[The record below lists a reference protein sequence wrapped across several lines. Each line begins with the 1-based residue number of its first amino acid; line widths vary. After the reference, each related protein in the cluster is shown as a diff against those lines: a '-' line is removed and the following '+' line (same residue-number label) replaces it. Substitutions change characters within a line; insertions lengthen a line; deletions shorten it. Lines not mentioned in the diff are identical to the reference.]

1 MANNKSDIKINIGF
15 ESVGSDGI
23 EQFISNIQD
32 ELKKIDMDKTL
43 GFSDGLKKQFTS
55 LTTAVDKLQK
65 SLSAGERTNIIGK
78 DALASIASLQK
89 GLGDVE
95 NIIDSFDNKGIS
107 KGFADDLNDAK
118 NIISSSINNI
128 TQMKTEVDNMFA
140 GINKAFDSLNSRTII
155 NQNNKLDFKSMNA
168 EEANKQLSK
177 MVQNLNFVDK
187 ASKEVEEDIKSG
199 KPINILE
206 NIEAIQDG
214 YDSIKNIRKIIKD
227 FPESENISKLG
238 INTTYLK
245 GSKRDLDDFKQYLLN
260 YFQALKQDTNIDN
273 TIPIKAKLVTQST
286 ELNQSLD
293 LLINALNKH
302 AQENP
307 IRLNIGVASANQKQT
322 DAAFKTLSKQID
334 KIDNEKA
341 KKKYNDALNKLA
353 TNYNTEFEARIKTD
367 KYKKDAEEVR
377 EYLSKISTQA
387 LEIASMD
394 LKLHPTV
401 SLKEG
406 SLKKIEQD
414 MKLLNAKLS
423 GDMSEIGKNVAN
435 AEMKIKGA
443 TFASQL
449 DMVISKLK
457 GLSDSDNTNGIKNI
471 ASAFNALKNAVNTID
486 SKGNIKEIA
495 KNISLIRNAMKLKD
509 EDNGVAHLVSEVNQL
524 ITVSD
529 KIPDATKNLNDFL
542 KGAKTNPKGANTAI
556 TKSSQ
561 DITAYMQLLESFITT
576 HDNFVTAITT
586 EVDTAQLSNIL
597 EVAKTQT
604 EALKTALSNL
614 SPENIKG
621 TNEIVAEL
629 TSLADALDKLITQVA
644 GDLYALRSNIGFFN
658 ELEIDTSIEDNIKSL
673 IEQIEI
679 TKQKLVTLTDDEGKL
694 STLNTDLHG
703 ISNSIDSFNQDANST
718 SVLSLLDSVLSKR
731 DSIIALSSLFGKSIG
746 DISGINLNVPE
757 ETKNNAIKNEFY
769 NSANKAKELLN
780 NVFDTKS
787 LTSVEDYYRELEKVT
802 RLYIEIR
809 NNKGNIGA
817 EEFEKA
823 KVYVEQLA
831 KELQTKLM
839 EPLTTLHPAL
849 ASQFKKQIGEL
860 KGALNDSTLSL
871 KSDKS
876 LENIN
881 ANKQALVGILNLSKE
896 IEKTDA
902 LSKMSQKASDNI
914 EEFYNKINNIPTAF
928 SKAIS
933 EGSSTSIDSFI
944 NKIRTVL
951 NLKNQL
957 EEAKGLKLISADE
970 FKKVDETFNSLI
982 KDFTEI
988 YKIDLK
994 NIFGQNSLNNYSE
1007 DIDAIDS
1014 KIVKLF
1020 GDLNKIGHK
1029 RARSAFKGISSDVAD
1044 LKQSLKDVSTFKDEV
1059 TNFVSRLSKLKDL
1072 QFNAFQ
1078 GNQADTALFIESLNK
1093 VIVKYEELKEI
1104 SNKNELNNEF
1114 KTADEAAKEMFS
1126 TLSNGLTILTKDLN
1140 YIYTDSSMLNQ
1151 IKILQKELQD
1161 AFSGENIDISRIK
1174 EITNEIQNSFA
1185 GMISKQ
1191 NIQANGLSFDKLLGK
1206 IYNSLVQNSKA
1217 AEEDKQKLRELAK
1230 EMESLGS
1237 ANTSK
1242 TMLDAFAKSF
1252 QSLDTQIKRSGKTGK
1267 GFFDRL
1273 GSSFT
1278 TQTTQI
1284 IATTFSIYRLFQ
1296 VFKQGVDTVT
1306 DFDLALAK
1314 INYTMDV
1321 SETSLNA
1328 MGQSIIKLSNDLK
1341 TSISDMES
1349 IYTIYANMNTS
1360 PEEIEELSK
1369 YTAILTNLSG
1379 IDASAAA
1386 DDIQAVVNQ
1395 FENLNSTDTS
1405 HIVDVF
1411 DYISRNI
1418 AVDYQKGI
1426 EGVAEGV
1433 QAVGNVADQAGLSYE
1448 QLSAII
1454 AKTMEQTRNS
1464 GSSIAN
1470 GLKTIMVRLS
1480 KASSMSD
1487 EVDNATLSKASSVLH
1502 EIGVEVYTAS
1512 GEYREFDT
1520 IMTELAAKWDSL
1532 TEAQQ
1537 ANISFQ
1543 IAATR
1548 QTATLKAILQNWTES
1563 MDLANEA
1570 VYTQGNAL
1578 ENQEKH
1584 AETYAA
1590 KIQEMKNS
1598 FETLAINLMNTD
1610 GFDALL
1616 STIEKATQGISDFV
1630 SAFGLI
1636 PTVTAGAMLIPF
1648 IKNLGSLK
1656 QNLSS
1661 ATDSGKLVIKTMKDI
1676 NSSNIVYS
1684 KNYEKLALALNGL
1697 NANQAKL
1704 VISNS
1709 QVAKSERKVAM
1720 AEYERLN
1727 ATLKLTRS
1735 QVLEKFNNRGL
1746 EDSQVTSINTQL
1758 SEAYNSNKWSKAT
1771 IMNMLSDEKL
1781 HIDPKLQEE
1790 IIKDI
1795 EAENVQY
1802 SKQIGLLGNLKEKYT
1817 AFAASLGLTAKQ
1829 LTAVLGVI
1837 GSLYI
1842 AYRVFDKLIVS
1853 EKEYEEKSIESLE
1866 RITKV
1871 LGEIDQINSEL
1882 ENTTQK
1888 LKELESQD
1896 TISLADQGEINKLKE
1911 TNTEL
1916 ERSLRAKKELAKVEA
1931 DLATETAE
1939 EDPTLKKYKG
1949 YQPIV
1954 TEAPEK
1960 ARNYYRHKRKDEYF
1974 TDTKSGLITVNG
1986 FDTPY
1991 EALIA
1996 TAEAYRE
2003 ALESDSEKADEIKK
2017 TLDELYAKNEK
2028 KYEIFQKAIEAG
2040 NDYSDNEYYQGT
2052 VSGRN
2057 AYFKS
2062 LFESN
2067 PNDLDAFKL
2076 MSKEDKISA
2085 FSEQFEKALKQQSEA
2100 LNISANEIDNY
2111 MNSAKGALKDLS
2123 SEKLDEL
2130 FNKKIDF
2137 SKYIIPEEEL
2147 NNKLKTYDILGKA
2160 FEYSISDNN
2169 ASKYHEAQ
2177 IGSYITHLYVKAKE
2191 ALDATG
2197 KEYSDKKLFAE
2208 MFKLDESGEEVHEV
2222 NEAGKVIG
2230 RIFIQGILDT
2240 PSAATNPFGRLIEA
2254 WLKDVTET
2262 KENKISF
2269 EEAWAGLDNEETGTK
2284 LKESLTK
2291 LADEGKLTKE
2301 NFLKEDG
2308 AKTWADKLNIDLDE
2322 AIKKINSL
2330 SKDTSRLSNLKGSVS
2345 KLQNAYSEKR
2355 DAVLTNKDQTKQKG
2369 KLNKV
2374 EAASAST
2381 INDLE
2386 ADFGG
2391 LKYWKKYKE
2400 IIGSTTS
2407 TLDECREATNKLLT
2421 EFYNKGKYINEVVD
2435 ATGNVNEATRQY
2447 YISQMEELGIANAE
2461 EVVNKEILQSKTEL
2475 WLTTKNLDDITVEHI
2490 DDLQKEASALNTMG
2504 VDAQWAAKM
2513 VNALTMQKIMAN
2525 HESLADSGD
2534 LPYLQKL
2541 KSLAEKTGIAVSE
2554 LTQAE
2559 IYYARAEEQRKRGGG
2574 GYYRWLLGKAKELEK
2589 KAETNINKELTTG
2602 LNFQPTDLNE
2612 TGSNESKTTSNDA
2625 KKKTKEE
2632 FDWIARY
2639 IDEQQHKIDLATAKL
2654 ENAFGEKKRNKIYN
2668 SIVKYYKNIAQGYKV
2683 GLGKRVNNLKAYLK
2697 KNAKYLSPDLIDKIK
2712 NGRITGDSSKL
2723 IQKYGGKRAEIIK
2736 GGIERQ
2742 QNINEYR
2749 KNYQTSLT
2757 EARKELAN
2765 KYQDQADRRQAKS
2778 DYKRQL
2784 SEAEEKGY
2792 KYQNEK
2798 LKEAYKYQEASLK
2811 KQIKVAKI
2819 NHDITEQKKL
2829 QAQLA
2834 QLDNS
2839 LAKEQFD
2846 NTIAYFERLKGAITD
2861 RKEIVQSQID
2871 LASAKGANAS
2881 VNYYRDIQKADN
2893 ELINKNKQAII
2904 EARKDL
2910 AKTVV
2915 GTDERRDAEAKVN
2928 ALLVE
2933 QNNLMADI
2941 AQQNQNILATYTKYI
2956 DAVRSGNNRIADEL
2970 SFLDGLADYD
2980 KHTSDEIKGFFT
2992 DAGKAALDATYKGFL
3007 ISQKNAQFDKE
3018 NYKKFFKAYNDPAI
3032 KAALDAGKTIDI
3044 ITAQGEK
3051 VTINSFEQLR
3061 LEVDKYYDNWKG
3073 DIKSTYDYQNKI
3085 FELEKEKYTEELN
3098 LVKKLIDAKKKELDA
3113 EKDLHDYQRTISEKT
3128 TNITNL
3134 ERQLA
3139 AYSGNTSEEGRAKL
3153 QSLQKQLS
3161 DAQKDLEETEYDR
3174 YISDQKNMLD
3184 ELQTEYEE
3192 QINKYLEDF
3201 KARVDEGFKDAIANI
3216 KDGNEY
3222 LKALAKEYGYEPQ
3235 YDDLGSIKE
3244 LTKTINKL
3252 DSNIESESGLNGK
3265 GGSSKTNNTSTKEDL
3280 SPRQSFVIEKPQ
3292 KLKNNNKTADQDAK
3306 IKGTRDSLKK
3316 KIKNIVDNSKYQKK
3330 DTKNISEVNKLIYK
3344 EYKKALTTTGLKEVA
3359 KVLGVPYDN
3368 DKNSKLWKSIK
3379 DLYGFSKGGIA
3390 SIIKKNGDDGIAT
3403 LKRGEAVLT
3412 PLQSKQFAVLAKNLE
3427 HINSLM
3433 YAQQLANAKYEA
3445 LMDLQQA
3452 QMEHQVAMQKILT
3465 GHDKSASFDG
3475 DVNFYF
3481 ELHDVQ
3487 NPQMFLQQIK
3497 NDYKIQKALQEV
3509 TIKQLIE
3516 PNKLGVK
3523 KIK

>member
-1 MANNKSDIKINIGF
+1 MADKNGILIDVGFKSDDIDGFINRIQTKLQDADLGKSLKLDNSLKN
-15 ESVGSDGI
+15 ELQS
-23 EQFISNIQD
+23 ISTLLDNINNSKTNINTKNAQQSI
-32 ELKKIDMDKTL
+32 KKISQETL
-43 GFSDGLKKQFTS
+43 EAQIKF
-55 LTTAVDKLQK
+55 
-65 SLSAGERTNIIGK
+65 EE
-78 DALASIASLQK
+78 LAK
-89 GLGDVE
+89 
-95 NIIDSFDNKGIS
+95 
-107 KGFADDLNDAK
+107 
-118 NIISSSINNI
+118 
-128 TQMKTEVDNMFA
+128 
-140 GINKAFDSLNSRTII
+140 
-155 NQNNKLDFKSMNA
+155 
-168 EEANKQLSK
+168 
-177 MVQNLNFVDK
+177 
-187 ASKEVEEDIKSG
+187 
-199 KPINILE
+199 
-206 NIEAIQDG
+206 
-214 YDSIKNIRKIIKD
+214 
-227 FPESENISKLG
+227 
-238 INTTYLK
+238 
-245 GSKRDLDDFKQYLLN
+245 
-260 YFQALKQDTNIDN
+260 
-273 TIPIKAKLVTQST
+273 
-286 ELNQSLD
+286 
-293 LLINALNKH
+293 
-302 AQENP
+302 
-307 IRLNIGVASANQKQT
+307 
-322 DAAFKTLSKQID
+322 
-334 KIDNEKA
+334 
-341 KKKYNDALNKLA
+341 
-353 TNYNTEFEARIKTD
+353 
-367 KYKKDAEEVR
+367 
-377 EYLSKISTQA
+377 KISTQQFNIS
-387 LEIASMD
+387 EI
-394 LKLHPTV
+394 KLD
-401 SLKEG
+401 EG
-406 SLKKIEQD
+406 SIAETLSDIVDDINQA
-414 MKLLNAKLS
+414 LGNAK
-423 GDMSEIGKNVAN
+423 IGK
-435 AEMKIKGA
+435 G
-443 TFASQL
+443 
-449 DMVISKLK
+449 LK
-457 GLSDSDNTNGIKNI
+457 NTN
-471 ASAFNALKNAVNTID
+471 
-486 SKGNIKEIA
+486 
-495 KNISLIRNAMKLKD
+495 
-509 EDNGVAHLVSEVNQL
+509 
-524 ITVSD
+524 
-529 KIPDATKNLNDFL
+529 
-542 KGAKTNPKGANTAI
+542 
-556 TKSSQ
+556 
-561 DITAYMQLLESFITT
+561 
-576 HDNFVTAITT
+576 
-586 EVDTAQLSNIL
+586 
-597 EVAKTQT
+597 
-604 EALKTALSNL
+604 
-614 SPENIKG
+614 
-621 TNEIVAEL
+621 
-629 TSLADALDKLITQVA
+629 
-644 GDLYALRSNIGFFN
+644 
-658 ELEIDTSIEDNIKSL
+658 
-673 IEQIEI
+673 
-679 TKQKLVTLTDDEGKL
+679 
-694 STLNTDLHG
+694 
-703 ISNSIDSFNQDANST
+703 
-718 SVLSLLDSVLSKR
+718 LLDSVLNTSSVESFQDRTNKITEFTQNLINAIEILRKESTYRGLDEGILSEQISLADFADFGISELDPNKIADAYQNKLKQVTDAINAKTNSVVKANTRSESDYGALPLHLELQDNTELLQAKINIIYESLKAYAEKKPVEFKVDLVSNYQSTAISKNLKKLNGLLPNL
-731 DSIIALSSLFGKSIG
+731 DDEKTKAQAEELLTTIGENFTKGFELKINTGELKTDLDYVKNIVKELQSSIENANKNLVLSPTVDDKQLKASLDKYNKITEEYANEQAKKTNKRSLFGGRSTDEVFINNLDLIIRKFKELTATESGLENLLGVFQNLKDFTEKLSEKDLSKGLLLANLKAINAQLKVTPNNGISSQMDAIISKSKPMAEVVKSINFKEVTDGFTGLQDTVSNINAFANAFSRFKNSLNGTINTTKLEENISKVNGELGKLNTSKIDKVEGVNSLAESFNTDKLKEGLETQKATIESFINDVQSYKDEYAAKITEMSEQTDNVKLKLDFGQVEQDLSKISASINNINIPTTPNGVLTVLNELLNKEGAIDKLIALSNSPLGTTIANTKSLAIDDK
-746 DISGINLNVPE
+746 
-757 ETKNNAIKNEFY
+757 AIKNNGIERFYSSIDAGKQKLNAAIKNGDLTSINEYYRSVQKISEAYNNIKKTDRTIISQEEFEAARSQLESFVKDTNVMI
-769 NSANKAKELLN
+769 NSIFDNLHPSIKEKFADEIDQVQVYLKATQIKPKKLSGAKDIEDNKAALIEVLNLIERINKEGFLEKSIAEADNRLDILSNKLVRVTSAFEKVSKTPTVANSDNLYTELTQLLELKERIAKDNELQLISDSQMNEANRRIESVISSFKESYKANLTRQFADVPLSGFTDQINAIDASVDNAMKALNKFDVNTFNAEINQASAGITNLN
-780 NVFDTKS
+780 NAMKA
-787 LTSVEDYYRELEKVT
+787 TSEYNKESEAFNTALNRLPELQQKAF
-802 RLYIEIR
+802 
-809 NNKGNIGA
+809 KGNIGDVNEFVNQLRMVQEQYTRL
-817 EEFEKA
+817 EEQAKKA
-823 KVYVEQLA
+823 GL
-831 KELQTKLM
+831 TKAFD
-839 EPLTTLHPAL
+839 ETKTAVNDIISAL
-849 ASQFKKQIGEL
+849 SQGY
-860 KGALNDSTLSL
+860 NT
-871 KSDKS
+871 
-876 LENIN
+876 
-881 ANKQALVGILNLSKE
+881 V
-896 IEKTDA
+896 IEKEKKLYADVGQIA
-902 LSKMSQKASDNI
+902 K
-914 EEFYNKINNIPTAF
+914 NKNVSAQVQNAF
-928 SKAIS
+928 S
-933 EGSSTSIDSFI
+933 G
-944 NKIRTVL
+944 
-951 NLKNQL
+951 
-957 EEAKGLKLISADE
+957 
-970 FKKVDETFNSLI
+970 
-982 KDFTEI
+982 
-988 YKIDLK
+988 
-994 NIFGQNSLNNYSE
+994 
-1007 DIDAIDS
+1007 
-1014 KIVKLF
+1014 
-1020 GDLNKIGHK
+1020 
-1029 RARSAFKGISSDVAD
+1029 GISSNLDLVKQAMLEGHNNYASVISDQNVVA
-1044 LKQSLKDVSTFKDEV
+1044 S
-1059 TNFVSRLSKLKDL
+1059 
-1072 QFNAFQ
+1072 
-1078 GNQADTALFIESLNK
+1078 
-1093 VIVKYEELKEI
+1093 
-1104 SNKNELNNEF
+1104 
-1114 KTADEAAKEMFS
+1114 
-1126 TLSNGLTILTKDLN
+1126 GLTYEKV
-1140 YIYTDSSMLNQ
+1140 
-1151 IKILQKELQD
+1151 
-1161 AFSGENIDISRIK
+1161 
-1174 EITNEIQNSFA
+1174 
-1185 GMISKQ
+1185 
-1191 NIQANGLSFDKLLGK
+1191 LGK
-1206 IYNSLVQNSKA
+1206 IYNSLIKNSGASK
-1217 AEEDKQKLRELAK
+1217 ELKGELRSLAK
-1230 EMESLGS
+1230 EMESAG
-1237 ANTSK
+1237 ANGTSK
-1242 TMLDAFAKSF
+1242 TMLDAYSKRF
-1252 QSLDTQIKRSGKTGK
+1252 QSIDTEIKRTGQT
-1267 GFFDRL
+1267 GISFFDRL
-1273 GSSFT
+1273 GKSMTS
-1278 TQTTQI
+1278 QTSQL
-1284 IATTFSIYRLFQ
+1284 IAMTFSFYRLIS
-1296 VFKQGVDTVT
+1296 VFKQGIQTAVEFDT
-1306 DFDLALAK
+1306 ALAK
-1314 INYTMDV
+1314 ISYTMDV
-1321 SETSLNA
+1321 SQSGIEG
-1328 MGQSIIKLSNDLK
+1328 MGESMMNLASELK
-1341 TSISDMES
+1341 TSLSSIEQ

-1360 PEEIEELSK
+1360 DKEVENLSR
-1369 YTAILTNLSG
+1369 YTAVLSNLSG
-1379 IDASAAA
+1379 IDASTAA

-1418 AVDYQKGI
+1418 SVDYQKGI
-1426 EGVAEGV
+1426 EGMAEGV

-1480 KASSMSD
+1480 KASTMDD
-1487 EVDNATLSKASSVLH
+1487 EVDNSTLSKASSVLH

-2355 DAVLTNKDQTKQKG
+2355 DAVLTNQDQTKQKG

-2407 TLDECREATNKLLT
+2407 TVDECREATNKLLT
-2421 EFYNKGKYINEVVD
+2421 EFYNEGKYINEVVD
-2435 ATGNVNEATRQY
+2435 ATGKVDKSTKDY
-2447 YISQMEELGIANAE
+2447 YISQMEELGVANAA
-2461 EVVNKEILQSKTEL
+2461 EVVNKEILQRKVEIYL
-2475 WLTTKNLDDITVEHI
+2475 ANKDLTDASNEQLTAIA
-2490 DDLQKEASALNTMG
+2490 KEAEALNDES
-2504 VDAQWAAKM
+2504 VAADEARKM
-2513 VNALTMQKIMAN
+2513 INLLV
-2525 HESLADSGD
+2525 
-2534 LPYLQKL
+2534 LQKL
-2541 KSLAEKTGIAVSE
+2541 TAKHTSLAIEGDLSYLKQLATFAESAGLKIAE
-2554 LTQAE
+2554 LAQAE
-2559 IYYARAEEQRKRGGG
+2559 AMYAQAEALRKSGSGSASVADE
-2574 GYYRWLLGKAKELEK
+2574 LFKKADALRKKGETKLEK
-2589 KAETNINKELTTG
+2589 KLKIGVIA
-2602 LNFQPTDLNE
+2602 
-2612 TGSNESKTTSNDA
+2612 SESPRDSSLDKTTNTNT
-2625 KKKTKEE
+2625 KNTQKKTKEYI
-2632 FDWIARY
+2632 DWIERY
-2639 IDEQQHKIDLATAKL
+2639 IEEQQHKINAAEAKL
-2654 ENAFGEKKRNKIYN
+2654 ANVFGEKSQNKIYN
-2668 SIVKYYKNIAQGYKV
+2668 KIIKYYGNIAKAYKV
-2683 GLGKRVNNLKAYLK
+2683 ASKKYKSSFNAFLGSKDGK
-2697 KNAKYLSPDLIDKIK
+2697 KYINKDIENRIK
-2712 NGRITGDSSKL
+2712 NGTISGDPKKL
-2723 IQKYGGKRAEIIK
+2723 IQTFGEERGKVIKEAIDRWKKYEDAEVNAEK
-2736 GGIERQ
+2736 
-2742 QNINEYR
+2742 
-2749 KNYQTSLT
+2749 SLT
-2757 EARKELAN
+2757 DKRNARIEKIQ
-2765 KYQDQADRRQAKS
+2765 KQADRRQASMELNKQ
-2778 DYKRQL
+2778 YA
-2784 SEAEEKGY
+2784 EAEERGY
-2792 KYQNEK
+2792 KAQNDYLDKSQKKNEQRIKK
-2798 LKEAYKYQEASLK
+2798 L
-2811 KQIKVAKI
+2811 IKIAKI
-2819 NHDITEQKKL
+2819 EHDITEQKKL
-2829 QAQLA
+2829 QEELEQSRIENEKAKF
-2834 QLDNS
+2834 DNLIADYERQRAANERNIQRTQNS
-2839 LAKEQFD
+2839 MDLQAARGMNISEKYYRSQNSQYNAELKNINNELAKAREK
-2846 NTIAYFERLKGAITD
+2846 IKSI
-2861 RKEIVQSQID
+2861 
-2871 LASAKGANAS
+2871 
-2881 VNYYRDIQKADN
+2881 
-2893 ELINKNKQAII
+2893 KQ
-2904 EARKDL
+2904 
-2910 AKTVV
+2910 
-2915 GTDERRDAEAKVN
+2915 GTDERNEAE
-2928 ALLVE
+2928 
-2933 QNNLMADI
+2933 
-2941 AQQNQNILATYTKYI
+2941 QNILDLETEYNTKLQSIY
-2956 DAVRSGNNRIADEL
+2956 NNNKAIVELYNNYLDTRANVNDRMLNEL
-2970 SFLDGLADYD
+2970 SFLDSLADYA
-2980 KHTSDEIKGFFT
+2980 KHTSKEVQGFFT
-2992 DAGKAALDATYKGFL
+2992 DAGYAALDVARKGME
-3007 ISQKNAQFDKE
+3007 ISKSNMEMYADNLARLQKARKNADGTFTYLTKEGDSVTFNSELDYVKELQNAYDKVQ
-3018 NYKKFFKAYNDPAI
+3018 NYAK
-3032 KAALDAGKTIDI
+3032 
-3044 ITAQGEK
+3044 
-3051 VTINSFEQLR
+3051 S
-3061 LEVDKYYDNWKG
+3061 YYDNTVKAV
-3073 DIKSTYDYQNKI
+3073 DLMKERYQT
-3085 FELEKEKYTEELN
+3085 ELE
-3098 LVKKLIDAKKKELDA
+3098 LVKDLVDAKKQELDA

-3184 ELQTEYEE
+3184 DLYQ
-3192 QINKYLEDF
+3192 KYN
-3201 KARVDEGFKDAIANI
+3201 DEV
-3216 KDGNEY
+3216 
-3222 LKALAKEYGYEPQ
+3222 
-3235 YDDLGSIKE
+3235 
-3244 LTKTINKL
+3244 TKRLDQFNKL
-3252 DSNIESESGLNGK
+3252 LEEALGENGAITEGNAFLNQIAKGIGYDSEYNVLKGLDGLKKEIATLGQRAYKDSGMDDGK
-3265 GGSSKTNNTSTKEDL
+3265 G
-3280 SPRQSFVIEKPQ
+3280 
-3292 KLKNNNKTADQDAK
+3292 NNNGGNNNGRIDVPVAPKVENPPMLYTVAAADLDKKAK
-3306 IKGTRDSLKK
+3306 QELLNKVKD
-3316 KIKNIVDNSKYQKK
+3316 IVSNSKYQKK
-3330 DTKNISEVNKLIYK
+3330 DTNNISDVNKLLYK
-3344 EYKKALTTTGLKEVA
+3344 KYRKALTTNGLKTLA
-3359 KVLGVPYDN
+3359 NVLGVPYGK
-3368 DKNSKLWKSIK
+3368 DKNSL
-3379 DLYGFSKGGIA
+3379 LYKALKEIGFAKGGIA

-3412 PLQSKQFAVLAKNLE
+3412 PKQTREFTTLAKNLE
-3427 HINSLM
+3427 FLNHATMLNANVPKQEFNNSIS
-3433 YAQQLANAKYEA
+3433 Y
-3445 LMDLQQA
+3445 
-3452 QMEHQVAMQKILT
+3452 
-3465 GHDKSASFDG
+3465 G
-3475 DVNFYF
+3475 DMTFNF
-3481 ELHDVQ
+3481 ELPNVTDSQ
-3487 NPQMFLQQIK
+3487 TFLNEVK
-3497 NDYKIQKALQEV
+3497 NNQKLQKALQEV
-3509 TIKQLIE
+3509 TIKQLID